1 MAKNFDMANKGRK
14 FEEEIIRASTFYKNK
29 GLALVQKIS
38 TPWNMVI

>member
-14 FEEEIIRASTFYKNK
+14 FEEEIIRTNAFYKNK

-38 TPWNMVI
+38 TPTSD